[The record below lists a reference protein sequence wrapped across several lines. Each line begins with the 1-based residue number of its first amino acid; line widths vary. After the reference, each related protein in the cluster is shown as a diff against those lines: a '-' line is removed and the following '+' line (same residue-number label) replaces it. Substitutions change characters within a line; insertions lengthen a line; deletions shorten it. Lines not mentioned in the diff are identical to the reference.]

1 MKISYYLM
9 NGGGLYVDGKDFL
22 NELTAEE
29 QMAVVQKL
37 LTYQPLREMMKF
49 ICDVCYSYGYDKQT
63 LSDGIEIDT
72 EAMDKL
78 YGLKKTKDNENKQTR
93 GEGAD

>member
-37 LTYQPLREMMKF
+37 LTYQPLKQMTQF
-49 ICDVCYSYGYDKQT
+49 ICSVCSHMGKP
-63 LSDGIEIDT
+63 LINCREIDT
-72 EAMDKL
+72 EAMDKF
-78 YGLKKTKDNENKQTR
+78 YGFQKTKDNENKQTR